1 MLNGQNNMELRYR
14 RFKDL
19 RTNVTKKKSTIQP
32 YDSSNVCEKFK
43 KEYLQNLT
51 KIKEQIDEI
60 TEQNQQ
66 IIDHN
71 REEQDIIDLRKKKLE
86 DRMIAILSFNTYI
99 MLYGRALETWQ
110 ANAKSSLADPIDDL
124 ETLENLV
131 EKEEQICESLQK
143 SLENEGTFKLEEV
156 VMLDQNK
163 IDEYLQNQLVQ
174 KNHLLFKK
182 LKLEKERQS
191 LKPIPRSIQ
200 KINEKKE
207 VIDFKQQNPSNRY
220 HIDIQNLPTDITDY
234 EKFIQQSTTIN
245 ISSLIQKQQQLRK
258 RQADLA
264 LEEEKFNNYYSENS
278 KKMNEKTLK
287 LNELTEEFH
296 ERTHLLLQID
306 RQTTLNS
313 RLKAD
318 YAKLKDDSAEMRREF
333 AFLDY
338 LRDANSQNQEE
349 TKRLQEKMEQMKT
362 ILKKRKKHFA
372 KREKNLLA
380 LQDDIENATK
390 EKDLYEATVIQMEN
404 KVFQAQM
411 RLNLKLKEAQ
421 ILSNYVPSEDV
432 INEKGKRIPRLEEI
446 SKVVDLVSIEKT
458 EKDL

>member
-1 MLNGQNNMELRYR
+1 MELRYR
-14 RFKDL
+14 RFKDP
-19 RTNVTKKKSTIQP
+19 RTNATKKKSQIQP

-66 IIDHN
+66 IVDHN
-71 REEQDIIDLRKKKLE
+71 RAEQDIIDLRKKKLE

-110 ANAKSSLADPIDDL
+110 ANAKASLADPIDDL

-131 EKEEQICESLQK
+131 QKEEQVCESLQK
-143 SLENEGTFKLEEV
+143 ILEEEGTNELQEK

-163 IDEYLQNQLVQ
+163 IDEFVQNQLVQ
-174 KNHLLFKK
+174 KNNLQFKK
-182 LKLEKERQS
+182 LKLEKEKQL
-191 LKPIPRSIQ
+191 LKPTPTSIQ
-200 KINEKKE
+200 KLSDKKE
-207 VIDFKQQNPSNRY
+207 IIDFKQPPNQNRY
-220 HIDIQNLPTDITDY
+220 HIDLQNLPTDLTDY
-234 EKFIQQSTTIN
+234 DKFIQQSTTMN
-245 ISSLIQKQQQLRK
+245 MSSLIQKQLQLRK

-264 LEEEKFNNYYSENS
+264 IEEEKFNSYYSQNS
-278 KKMNEKTLK
+278 RVMNEKILK

-296 ERTHLLLQID
+296 EVTHLLLQID
-306 RQTTLNS
+306 RQSVLNS
-313 RLKAD
+313 RLKID
-318 YAKLKDDSAEMRREF
+318 YAKIRDDSAELRRGM
-333 AFLDY
+333 AFIDY
-338 LRDANSQNQEE
+338 LRDSNAQNQEE
-349 TKRLQEKMEQMKT
+349 TKRMQEKMEQMKT

-372 KREKNLLA
+372 KREKNLLT
-380 LQDDIENATK
+380 LQDDIESATK
-390 EKDLYEATVIQMEN
+390 EKDLYEATVIQLEN

-411 RLNLKLKEAQ
+411 KLNLKLKEAQ
-421 ILSNYVPSEDV
+421 ILADYVISEDV

-446 SKVVDLVSIEKT
+446 SKVVELVSIDKT

>member
-1 MLNGQNNMELRYR
+1 MELRYR

-19 RTNVTKKKSTIQP
+19 RTTVTKKKSQIQP

-71 REEQDIIDLRKKKLE
+71 RIEQDGIDLRKKKLE

-110 ANAKSSLADPIDDL
+110 ANAKASLADPIDDL

-131 EKEEQICESLQK
+131 QKEEQVCQDLQK
-143 SLENEGTFKLEEV
+143 ILEEESTNKLQEKV
-156 VMLDQNK
+156 IQDQDK
-163 IDEYLQNQLVQ
+163 IDEFVQNQIVQ
-174 KNHLLFKK
+174 KNNLLFKK
-182 LKLEKERQS
+182 LKIEKEKQL
-191 LKPIPRSIQ
+191 LKPTPTSIQ
-200 KINEKKE
+200 KIASKKE
-207 VIDFKQQNPSNRY
+207 DYKQNSQNRY
-220 HIDIQNLPTDITDY
+220 HIDIQNLPTDLTDY
-234 EKFIQQSTTIN
+234 DKFVQQSTTVN

-258 RQADLA
+258 RQAELA
-264 LEEEKFNNYYSENS
+264 IEEEKFNSYYAQNS
-278 KKMNEKTLK
+278 RIMTEKTLK
-287 LNELTEEFH
+287 LNELTEEIH
-296 ERTHLLLQID
+296 EVTHLLLQID
-306 RQTTLNS
+306 RQTTMNS
-313 RLKAD
+313 RLKID
-318 YAKLKDDSAEMRREF
+318 YAKIRDDSAELRREM
-333 AFLDY
+333 AYIDY
-338 LRDANSQNQEE
+338 LRDSNTQNQEE
-349 TKRLQEKMEQMKT
+349 TKRLQEKMEEMKT

-372 KREKNLLA
+372 KREKNLLT

-390 EKDLYEATVIQMEN
+390 EKDLYEATVLQLEN

-411 RLNLKLKEAQ
+411 KLNLKLKEAQ

-446 SKVVDLVSIEKT
+446 SKVVELVSIDKT